1 MADTAIDAA
10 DTDLVAP
17 QAAAERAIH
26 FRGNA
31 YPVILPKLRDP
42 RLHVAAVV
50 ITIHVLGQVGLG
62 FQVSVP
68 QILAAILT
76 AAILGVAITFRSTR
90 SFVWPAS
97 AMLTGSGIALILR
110 VPDTPLHD
118 HWTLHKWY
126 VFAGVA
132 AFAIVIKQLVQYRG
146 NPLFNPSNVALVTA
160 FLLLGSARVAPL
172 DFWWAPLNGWMI
184 AAYAVILIGG
194 TLITRRMRLLVLAA
208 TFWVAF
214 SIGLGLV
221 AASGHCMTANWAFA
235 PVCGADFWR
244 VVVTSPELLIFMF
257 FMITDPKTVPT
268 GRVGRVVFALLVAA
282 TCILLIA
289 PQTTEFGTKVALLGG
304 LTLMCAC
311 RPLLDRVLPVPG
323 ADDDRL
329 RLFAAR
335 LTTGS
340 STTGTLGRVA
350 RVGVIAV
357 VVLAAGTGVVL
368 AGRSASGAFAAEGAD
383 VLGRVPHA
391 VNPATFPTITVEQ
404 GVLDWNHAIA
414 GSGAQAV
421 VLTLAENL
429 EIESQALLRADPTIL
444 VAVDHGDRLD
454 AMRARLQDAAASGT
468 MVVRSYR
475 IDTVNVTLLVP
486 FGRQDGLSLGL
497 QSRGTL
503 TEKTYDTAGHL
514 QSSVDSPFATTFVVR
529 RATGA
534 RWLNVAELPLA
545 NGN

>member
-1 MADTAIDAA
+1 
-10 DTDLVAP
+10 
-17 QAAAERAIH
+17 
-26 FRGNA
+26 
-31 YPVILPKLRDP
+31 
-42 RLHVAAVV
+42 
-50 ITIHVLGQVGLG
+50 
-62 FQVSVP
+62 
-68 QILAAILT
+68 
-76 AAILGVAITFRSTR
+76 
-90 SFVWPAS
+90 
-97 AMLTGSGIALILR
+97 
-110 VPDTPLHD
+110 
-118 HWTLHKWY
+118 
-126 VFAGVA
+126 
-132 AFAIVIKQLVQYRG
+132 
-146 NPLFNPSNVALVTA
+146 
-160 FLLLGSARVAPL
+160 
-172 DFWWAPLNGWMI
+172 
-184 AAYAVILIGG
+184 
-194 TLITRRMRLLVLAA
+194 
-208 TFWVAF
+208 
-214 SIGLGLV
+214 
-221 AASGHCMTANWAFA
+221 
-235 PVCGADFWR
+235 
-244 VVVTSPELLIFMF
+244 
-257 FMITDPKTVPT
+257 
-268 GRVGRVVFALLVAA
+268 
-282 TCILLIA
+282 
-289 PQTTEFGTKVALLGG
+289 
-304 LTLMCAC
+304 
-311 RPLLDRVLPVPG
+311 
-323 ADDDRL
+323 
-329 RLFAAR
+329 
-335 LTTGS
+335 
-340 STTGTLGRVA
+340 VA